1 MGKAEKTR
9 RPAGKLMS
17 CLGNLYDMYSA
28 YLQNRIVV
36 S

>member
-1 MGKAEKTR
+1 MRKAVKTC

-17 CLGNLYDMYSA
+17 CMGNLYDRYSA
-28 YLQNRIVV
+28 YLQNRIAA